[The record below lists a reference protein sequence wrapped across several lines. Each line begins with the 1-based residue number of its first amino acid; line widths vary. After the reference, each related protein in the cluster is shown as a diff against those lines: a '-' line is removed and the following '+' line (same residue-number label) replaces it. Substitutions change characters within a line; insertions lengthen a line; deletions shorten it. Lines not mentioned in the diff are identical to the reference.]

1 MSTKLTEIS
10 EGEIEFEELG
20 HVELDGK
27 KKKRIVKVV
36 KVAAEFREYML
47 KQNELFFQHVDHVST
62 QYKALTDLK
71 NNLPDGHVIVQM
83 DFAENFTCQTLDE
96 IQSAYW
102 NATPVTIHPV
112 VAYAKSEN
120 GTLEHRNLAFI
131 SDVNNHNS
139 NAVLAII
146 RQLVPQLKEAFPGTT
161 YLHYWTDSPSSQYR
175 NRYMFDVLSRH
186 KELFGVI
193 ARWNYFECGHG
204 KGPCDGIGGTC

>member
-10 EGEIEFEELG
+10 EGEFEFEELG

-83 DFAENFTCQTLDE
+83 DFAENFTCST
-96 IQSAYW
+96 
-102 NATPVTIHPV
+102 VT
-112 VAYAKSEN
+112 
-120 GTLEHRNLAFI
+120 
-131 SDVNNHNS
+131 
-139 NAVLAII
+139 
-146 RQLVPQLKEAFPGTT
+146 
-161 YLHYWTDSPSSQYR
+161 
-175 NRYMFDVLSRH
+175 
-186 KELFGVI
+186 
-193 ARWNYFECGHG
+193 
-204 KGPCDGIGGTC
+204 GTCLTS